1 MTISGAGAFVRVN
14 RRFGRPCLR
23 AIKPFS
29 EWLPDGYSYNRSY
42 DRFEDAGGSPLA
54 DSALST
60 HWTYDL
66 VLFVPNSND
75 ETLPILIASGVVE
88 TGSRSVII
96 KSDKLTILKDAWRL
110 VIGDERFILQS
121 HVEQADW
128 VNCVLSRMD
137 TYR

>member
-1 MTISGAGAFVRVN
+1 MISGSSSFIRIN
-14 RRFGRPCLR
+14 RRHGRPCAR
-23 AIKPFS
+23 AIKPVTD
-29 EWLPDGYSYNRSY
+29 WLPVGYSYNRTY
-42 DRFEDAGGSPLA
+42 DRFENVGGTALA
-54 DSALST
+54 DNTLPD

-96 KSDKLTILKDAWRL
+96 KADDLTTFKTAWRI

-128 VNCVLSRMD
+128 VNCILSRID
-137 TYR
+137 TFR